1 MSNTRA
7 PKTPSAKADAQ
18 ITKALALLDTTLQN
32 QIRPL
37 AINHFRALSSLSDKI
52 RKYKEA
58 KEKDADGK
66 YVNEINSCKFKFELN
81 TNKQIEN
88 SREFKDLR
96 SKADEALTVYKN
108 TVRELIITNMTLEI
122 QHLYTQATE
131 TLAKGLYETVW
142 SITKFQGTDDA
153 TLVKILNLLLWRNNY
168 CQLLFGLR
176 HSLEDHAPPS
186 PTLIAEA
193 INKLLPT
200 PENNG
205 STVLLAAPL
214 PGTTLAPCN
223 KLLDVE
229 LFYEE
234 AHAATLTHLTGA
246 ARPSLLTTTEELL
259 LATLTSPL
267 KIWIVETRKQTAQ
280 QAIKKRNKENTLR
293 APTEQARQIVDNE
306 VAADRPELNRLI
318 EKSQSESKIVKALK
332 FEVASMKN
340 TLAQLQKNKS
350 GERKPKRSQNKKESG
365 NRNNTKTKQPKT
377 KEAPKPTE
385 KDRTAAPD
393 AAKPK
398 ERGQKRKGNGKGTSK
413 PKRKKK

>member
-1 MSNTRA
+1 
-7 PKTPSAKADAQ
+7 
-18 ITKALALLDTTLQN
+18 
-32 QIRPL
+32 
-37 AINHFRALSSLSDKI
+37 
-52 RKYKEA
+52 
-58 KEKDADGK
+58 
-66 YVNEINSCKFKFELN
+66 
-81 TNKQIEN
+81 
-88 SREFKDLR
+88 
-96 SKADEALTVYKN
+96 
-108 TVRELIITNMTLEI
+108 
-122 QHLYTQATE
+122 
-131 TLAKGLYETVW
+131 
-142 SITKFQGTDDA
+142 
-153 TLVKILNLLLWRNNY
+153 
-168 CQLLFGLR
+168 
-176 HSLEDHAPPS
+176 
-186 PTLIAEA
+186 LIAEA

-200 PENNG
+200 PDNNG

-214 PGTTLAPCN
+214 PGNTLAPCN

-267 KIWIVETRKQTAQ
+267 KIWIVETRKQKAQ

-350 GERKPKRSQNKKESG
+350 GERKPKGSQNKKESG
-365 NRNNTKTKQPKT
+365 NRNNTKRSNRRRRKHRSQPK
-377 KEAPKPTE
+377 KTE
-385 KDRTAAPD
+385 QPLQTPQS
-393 AAKPK
+393 
-398 ERGQKRKGNGKGTSK
+398 QKSAVRNGKAMAKAPPSRSGRRNRIRRPTGTPSTGK
-413 PKRKKK
+413 DQKDLRLRRRP